1 MELAGLYIYAYLV
14 GALPTA
20 YVIGRLVRGID
31 IREYGSGNVGGTNVF
46 YNVGR
51 AWTLPLG
58 VFEIFVKGGSPVW
71 IGMYAL
77 DMERSSFALM
87 GAPLIA
93 IAGNNWSPFL
103 RFTGG
108 RGVALASGALFALA
122 PWELLAFASV
132 AIGGWFIFRSSG
144 VWVYISLAL
153 LPLWSL
159 LVIRDPLAITL
170 FCVGILVLVSAKR
183 LTSNWTPMPEGLPR
197 SHVLFNRLF
206 RDRDVSRREEWLNRG
221 SREMDKGTG

>member
-1 MELAGLYIYAYLV
+1 MELAGLYLYAYLV
-14 GALPTA
+14 GAVPTA
-20 YVIGRLVRGID
+20 YVIGRLIRGID

-46 YNVGR
+46 YNVGK

-71 IGMYAL
+71 IGMYVL
-77 DMERSSFALM
+77 DMERSSFGLM

-93 IAGNNWSPFL
+93 IAGNNWSVFL

-108 RGVALASGALFALA
+108 RGIALASGALLALA
-122 PWELLAFASV
+122 HWQLVAFVAV
-132 AIGGWFIFRSSG
+132 AIGGWAIFRSSG

-159 LVIRDPLAITL
+159 LFGEPLAITL
-170 FCVGILVLVSAKR
+170 FCVGILALVTAKR

-197 SHVLFNRLF
+197 SQVLFNRLF

>member
-46 YNVGR
+46 YNVGK

-58 VFEIFVKGGSPVW
+58 VVEIFVKGGSPVW

-77 DMERSSFALM
+77 DMERSSFGLM

-108 RGVALASGALFALA
+108 RGIALASGALFALA

-132 AIGGWFIFRSSG
+132 AIAGWAIFRSSG

-159 LVIRDPLAITL
+159 LFGDPAAITWL
-170 FCVGILVLVSAKR
+170 CVGILVLVSAKR
-183 LTSNWTPMPEGLPR
+183 LTSNWTPMPEGLTR
-197 SHVLFNRLF
+197 SQVLFNRLF

>member
-77 DMERSSFALM
+77 DMERASFGLM

-108 RGVALASGALFALA
+108 RGIALASGALFALA

-132 AIGGWFIFRSSG
+132 AIAGWAIFRSSG

-159 LVIRDPLAITL
+159 LFGDPAAITW

-183 LTSNWTPMPEGLPR
+183 LTSNWTPMPEGLTR
-197 SHVLFNRLF
+197 SQVFFNRLF

>member
-1 MELAGLYIYAYLV
+1 MELAGLYLYAYLI
-14 GALPTA
+14 GAVPTA

-58 VFEIFVKGGSPVW
+58 IFEIFVKGGSPIW
-71 IGMYAL
+71 IGMFAL
-77 DMERSSFALM
+77 DMERSSFSLM

-93 IAGNNWSPFL
+93 IAGNNWSAFL
-103 RFTGG
+103 KFTGG
-108 RGVALASGALFALA
+108 RGIALVSGALLALA
-122 PWELLAFASV
+122 YPELIVFAAV
-132 AIGGWFIFRSSG
+132 AIGGWAIFRSSG

-159 LVIRDPLAITL
+159 LFGEPLAITW
-170 FCVGILVLVSAKR
+170 FCVGILALVSAKR

-197 SHVLFNRLF
+197 GRVLFNRLF
-206 RDRDVSRREEWLNRG
+206 RDRDVSHREEWLDRG
-221 SREMDKGTG
+221 SREIDKGIG

>member
-1 MELAGLYIYAYLV
+1 MELAGLYIYAYLI

-46 YNVGR
+46 YNVGK

-58 VFEIFVKGGSPVW
+58 VVEIFVKGGSPVW

-108 RGVALASGALFALA
+108 RGIALASGALFALA

-132 AIGGWFIFRSSG
+132 AIAGWAIFRSSG

-159 LVIRDPLAITL
+159 LFGDPVAITW

-183 LTSNWTPMPEGLPR
+183 LTSNWTPMPEGLAR
-197 SHVLFNRLF
+197 SQVLFNRLF

>member
-1 MELAGLYIYAYLV
+1 MELAGLYLYAYLI
-14 GALPTA
+14 GAVPTA

-58 VFEIFVKGGSPVW
+58 IFEIFVKGGSPIW
-71 IGMYAL
+71 IGMFAL
-77 DMERSSFALM
+77 DMERSSFSLM

-93 IAGNNWSPFL
+93 IAGNNWSAFL
-103 RFTGG
+103 KFTGG
-108 RGVALASGALFALA
+108 RGIALVSGALLALA
-122 PWELLAFASV
+122 YPELIVFAAV
-132 AIGGWFIFRSSG
+132 AIGGWAIFRSSG

-159 LVIRDPLAITL
+159 LFGEPPAISWL
-170 FCVGILVLVSAKR
+170 CVGILALVSAKR
-183 LTSNWTPMPEGLPR
+183 LTSNWTPMPEGSPR
-197 SHVLFNRLF
+197 GRVLFNRLF
-206 RDRDVSRREEWLNRG
+206 RDRDVSHREEWLDRG
-221 SREMDKGTG
+221 SREIDKGIG